1 MVQAS
6 FKKKLELSRESQ
18 LFEGRGEE
26 RLLLVSSVCLR
37 SINYLQKTTD
47 NSVQAMAKT
56 LLALG
61 GMYSGGHK
69 SEDINC

>member
-61 GMYSGGHK
+61 GINSGGHK

>member
-61 GMYSGGHK
+61 GINSGGHN